1 VGETVFPYFRHPF
14 VIAKAAIDKGVVV
27 TMEQLKPKGAKIPN
41 ICDHFKVEW
50 RNLEQFMEEQGWE
63 F

>member
-1 VGETVFPYFRHPF
+1 
-14 VIAKAAIDKGVVV
+14 
-27 TMEQLKPKGAKIPN
+27 MEQFKPKGAKIPN